1 MVSFALKSETTCQV
15 FKSFQPKWS
24 FVSVHLATAGACWEE
39 GGPCFQTQSSFS
51 SLIGSGLD
59 QEAGNPDF
67 SPGCSL
73 APEIFIV
80 LSVEVGWREMAPPP
94 SELRLA
100 CKCAAHTCRKMCCIR
115 KMQGES

>member
-24 FVSVHLATAGACWEE
+24 FVSVHLAIAGAYGEE

-59 QEAGNPDF
+59 QEAGNLDF

-73 APEIFIV
+73 APEIF
-80 LSVEVGWREMAPPP
+80 LSVEVGWGEMAPPP

-100 CKCAAHTCRKMCCIR
+100 CKRAAHTCTITIER